1 MVHAE
6 RSRLRK
12 FALVSALVLLTGCA
26 GSGAARGPFGPDDPE
41 TSVKKVALPA
51 VVPTVHRLQFDD
63 LGDGSL
69 SKPRGAAPAGAVS
82 STKLD
87 VPTAQAA
94 LTTAALAD
102 SRVKV
107 ALGERFRLIEVQSVE
122 SGKALGHGCCDHPE
136 QARRLV
142 FYSYSNKTTVDVLM
156 KGAQI
161 VSVAAR
167 PGYQPPETQDE
178 AEEAI
183 ALVRADSRLAGKLE
197 GLDGHGILTEP
208 GEGLIWNDPGYGH
221 RTLWVTFSRGLEGR
235 PLYWALVDMDERTVL
250 KAKEEPQN

>member
-1 MVHAE
+1 MARAE
-6 RSRLRK
+6 RPWLENLS
-12 FALVSALVLLTGCA
+12 LVSVLILFTGCA
-26 GSGAARGPFGPDDPE
+26 GSGAAHGPFGPDDPE
-41 TSVKKVALPA
+41 TSVKKAALPA
-51 VVPTVHRLQFDD
+51 AVPTVHRLQFDD
-63 LGDGSL
+63 PGDGSL
-69 SKPRGAAPAGAVS
+69 SKPRGAAPSGAVS
-82 STKLD
+82 STNLEG
-87 VPTAQAA
+87 PANHSA
-94 LTTAALAD
+94 LVRAALAD
-102 SRVKV
+102 TRVKA
-107 ALGERFRLIEVQSVE
+107 ALGERFRLFQVDAVE
-122 SGKALGHGCCDHPE
+122 SGKTFGHGCCDHRSE
-136 QARRLV
+136 AHRLI

-167 PGYQPPETQDE
+167 PGYQPPEAQDE

-197 GLDGHGILTEP
+197 GLDGHVILTEP

-221 RTLWVTFSRGLEGR
+221 RTLWVTFSKGLEGR